1 MLPAFI
7 FMSWV
12 GILLLASVA
21 VFVPCAKKKKNTKL
35 KSSQRSKMQYTSKMD
50 SKMGGASRKIDSP
63 HSVMTSAMTAAPRS
77 PGKSKKQKDLKSTG
91 TVRHKL
97 TKLEPSL
104 GSRSDTDE
112 SDVRSRETGQRTRE
126 RDAFEETGTL
136 ELQERLR
143 REVEGT
149 KTTKPL
155 GPPRTQITPTKSQT
169 VTTSVMGKTATSTT
183 TMGKT
188 ATSTTTMGE
197 AAMSTTTMGE
207 AAMSTTTM
215 GEAAMSKTTRSASL
229 QGSTVLE
236 ERKPVQVNRAAGVRS
251 KTISQIGTGQ
261 EQSQQDENEVRNNK
275 GGGKSKD
282 KTGEVT
288 EEEGTTTTVFGKMK
302 KTIQK
307 LKKP

>member
-1 MLPAFI
+1 
-7 FMSWV
+7 
-12 GILLLASVA
+12 
-21 VFVPCAKKKKNTKL
+21 
-35 KSSQRSKMQYTSKMD
+35 
-50 SKMGGASRKIDSP
+50 MGGASRKIDSP

-197 AAMSTTTMGE
+197 AAMS
-207 AAMSTTTM
+207 
-215 GEAAMSKTTRSASL
+215 KTTRSASL

>member
-7 FMSWV
+7 FMSWI

-21 VFVPCAKKKKNTKL
+21 VFVPCAKKKKNPKL

-63 HSVMTSAMTAAPRS
+63 HSVMTSVKTAAPRS
-77 PGKSKKQKDLKSTG
+77 PGKSKKQKDLNSTG

-97 TKLEPSL
+97 TKLEPDL

-149 KTTKPL
+149 KTTKLP

-188 ATSTTTMGE
+188 ATSTTIMGE
-197 AAMSTTTMGE
+197 T
-207 AAMSTTTM
+207 
-215 GEAAMSKTTRSASL
+215 AMSKTTRSASL

-288 EEEGTTTTVFGKMK
+288 EEEGTTTVFGKMK

>member
-1 MLPAFI
+1 
-7 FMSWV
+7 
-12 GILLLASVA
+12 
-21 VFVPCAKKKKNTKL
+21 
-35 KSSQRSKMQYTSKMD
+35 
-50 SKMGGASRKIDSP
+50 MGGASRKIDSP
-63 HSVMTSAMTAAPRS
+63 HSVMTSAMAAAPRS
-77 PGKSKKQKDLKSTG
+77 PGKSKKQKDAKSTG

-149 KTTKPL
+149 KTTKLP

-197 AAMSTTTMGE
+197 AA
-207 AAMSTTTM
+207 
-215 GEAAMSKTTRSASL
+215 
-229 QGSTVLE
+229 
-236 ERKPVQVNRAAGVRS
+236 
-251 KTISQIGTGQ
+251 
-261 EQSQQDENEVRNNK
+261 
-275 GGGKSKD
+275 
-282 KTGEVT
+282 
-288 EEEGTTTTVFGKMK
+288 
-302 KTIQK
+302 
-307 LKKP
+307 